1 MKCSSF
7 KSLTISFATVSV
19 TALVCFLLLGVT
31 RSSAAPAATR
41 ATTTPVSV
49 TAVRNGNEAARSWF
63 TDSILLDQRGRELKF
78 YSDVLKDQVV
88 VVNFIFTR
96 CPGTCPVQTAKM
108 SELYKELGGEMGRT
122 VRFVSISVDPD
133 NDTPAKLL
141 EFADRYKAGD
151 GWFFLTGEQESL
163 DQVTRR
169 LGAYNSLV
177 EAHSPLF
184 LLGNVS
190 REHWVKMRPSA
201 SVATLAG
208 EVRKLLAVDKEAG

>member
-1 MKCSSF
+1 MKCSAIKF
-7 KSLTISFATVSV
+7 LTISSATVSV
-19 TALVCFLLLGVT
+19 TALLCFLLLAVT
-31 RSSAAPAATR
+31 RAAAAADTQAATV
-41 ATTTPVSV
+41 PV
-49 TAVRNGNEAARSWF
+49 TADRDGNEAARSWF
-63 TDSILLDQRGRELKF
+63 TESILLDQRGRELKF
-78 YSDVLKDQVV
+78 YTDVLKDQVV

-108 SELYKELGGEMGRT
+108 SELYKELGGEMGKT

-141 EFADRYKAGD
+141 EFADRYDVGD

-208 EVRKLLAVDKEAG
+208 EVRKLLAVDIEDG

>member
-1 MKCSSF
+1 MKCSAIKF
-7 KSLTISFATVSV
+7 LTISSATVSV
-19 TALVCFLLLGVT
+19 TALLCFLLFGVT
-31 RSSAAPAATR
+31 RSAAAADTQAATV
-41 ATTTPVSV
+41 PVSV
-49 TAVRNGNEAARSWF
+49 TAARDGNEAARSWF
-63 TDSILLDQRGRELKF
+63 TESILLDQRGRELKF
-78 YSDVLKDQVV
+78 YTDVLKDQVV

-108 SELYKELGGEMGRT
+108 SELYKELGGEMGKT

-141 EFADRYKAGD
+141 EFADRYDVGD

-208 EVRKLLAVDKEAG
+208 EVRKLLAVDIEDG

>member
-1 MKCSSF
+1 MKYSSIKF
-7 KSLTISFATVSV
+7 LTISLATVSV
-19 TALVCFLLLGVT
+19 TALLCFLLVGVT
-31 RSSAAPAATR
+31 RSAAAADTQAATV
-41 ATTTPVSV
+41 PVSV
-49 TAVRNGNEAARSWF
+49 TAARDGNEAARSWF
-63 TDSILLDQRGRELKF
+63 TESILLDQRGRELKF

-169 LGAYNSLV
+169 LGAYNSLA

-208 EVRKLLAVDKEAG
+208 EVRKLLAVDAEDG